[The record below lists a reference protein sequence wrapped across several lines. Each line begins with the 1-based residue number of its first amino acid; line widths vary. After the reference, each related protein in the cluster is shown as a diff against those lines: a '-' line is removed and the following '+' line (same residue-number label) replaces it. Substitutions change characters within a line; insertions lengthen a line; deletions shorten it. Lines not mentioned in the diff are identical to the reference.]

1 MSTNIDDVIVFNK
14 ETLFSQTVFNF
25 FICISIILVKILSND
40 ASTPNR
46 ISVSIIVLKL
56 LIFIKLRLIFTF
68 SDNVVFLVS
77 LAS

>member
-14 ETLFSQTVFNF
+14 ETPFSQTVFNF
-25 FICISIILVKILSND
+25 FIRSSIILVKILSND
-40 ASTPNR
+40 ASTLNR

-68 SDNVVFLVS
+68 SDKIVFLVS